1 MSNLPDNFNAA
12 AFDAYWE
19 GDADR
24 NRYERD
30 KLDEARDTLTIAWAA
45 LIAARAAFKRVSE
58 LRHDYEAGHSYDPTD
73 FCGYIDWEM
82 GTVRD
87 VAKAYGVVLEP
98 AP

>member
-30 KLDEARDTLTIAWAA
+30 KFDEARATLATAWAA
-45 LIAARAAFKRVSE
+45 LIAARDAFAQVNE
-58 LRHDYEAGHSYDPTD
+58 LSHDYESGMSYDPTD
-73 FCGYIDWEM
+73 FQGYIAWEM
-82 GTVRD
+82 DTIRD
-87 VAKAYGVVLEP
+87 TAKAYGVVLEP